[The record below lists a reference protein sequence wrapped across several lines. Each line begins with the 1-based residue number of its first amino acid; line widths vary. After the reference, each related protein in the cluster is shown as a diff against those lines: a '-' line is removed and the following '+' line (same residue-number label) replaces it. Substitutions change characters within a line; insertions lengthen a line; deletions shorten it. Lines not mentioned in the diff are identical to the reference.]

1 MDRAAQRPS
10 AVAKANSNRRLYI
23 WYGALL
29 FIIVVIVL
37 RLFYLQIIRHDY
49 YRQAALNDQ
58 LRQYTIAP
66 ERGVIH
72 AHQGD
77 GTVQLVLNE
86 KLYTLYADPSL
97 VKDPGV
103 SALKLSGIT
112 HGDMTKYASLMKIK
126 NSRYVVL
133 AKRLSEDQN
142 KKILNLKLPGV
153 GLLAQDYRTYPQ
165 SGLAAQVLGF
175 VNDDGKGTYG
185 VEQYFNKS
193 LTGTP
198 GQLKA
203 ITDASGVPL
212 AASRDNVQI
221 DPKPGTDLTLTLD
234 VSMQQGLEKIL
245 QQGLQKVKSPSG
257 SALIMDPNSGA
268 VLAMANWPS
277 YDPAH
282 FFDVNDPSAF
292 NNSAVSAPLEIGSV
306 MKILTISAGIDQGV
320 ISSNTTYHDPGSVTV
335 DGFTIKNVHDVPT
348 DPVSIGDVLKF
359 SLNTGAIYTLKQ
371 MGGGDINQKGR
382 DAWHDYMTNHFQLGK
397 PTGIELPN
405 EGGGTVPDP
414 DHGYGLNLQY
424 ANTTF
429 GQGMT
434 ASLLQMAAAYSS
446 AINGGTYYRPYI
458 VDSQGSAKTKPQVV
472 DKNVV
477 SAQTSAQVRSLM
489 QYVFEGNYNVY
500 SSHLHPGYTIG
511 GKTGTAQIP
520 QPGGGYLNGIY
531 NGTFLGFVGGDQP
544 QYMIAVLVDKPDLP
558 GYDSAGAQAAAPIF
572 GQLEDMLIDDFNVIP
587 KTH

>member
-1 MDRAAQRPS
+1 MDRAASRPTG
-10 AVAKANSNRRLYI
+10 VAKASSNRRLYI
-23 WYGALL
+23 WYGAL
-29 FIIVVIVL
+29 FFMIAVIIL
-37 RLFYLQIIRHDY
+37 RLFYLQIIRHEHY
-49 YRQAALNDQ
+49 QKAALNDQ

-66 ERGVIH
+66 ERGVIQ
-72 AHQGD
+72 AHQG
-77 GTVQLVLNE
+77 TSSVPLVLNE
-86 KLYTLYADPSL
+86 KLYTLYADPTL
-97 VKDPGV
+97 VKDPAAT
-103 SALKLSGIT
+103 ALKLTGIT
-112 HGDMTKYASLMKIK
+112 HGDPNKYTNLMKNK
-126 NSRYVVL
+126 GSRYEPL
-133 AKRLSEDQN
+133 ARRLNQDQN
-142 KKILNLKLPGV
+142 NKILKLKLPGV
-153 GLLAQDYRTYPQ
+153 GLQAQDYRTYPQ
-165 SGLAAQVLGF
+165 GALAAQVLGF

-185 VEQYFNKS
+185 VEQYFNKN

-212 AASRDNVQI
+212 AASRDNIQI
-221 DPKPGTDLTLTLD
+221 DPKAGSDITLTID

-257 SALIMDPNSGA
+257 SALIMDPNSGGI
-268 VLAMANWPS
+268 LAMANWPS
-277 YDPAH
+277 FDPAH
-282 FFDVNDPSAF
+282 YFDVNDPNLF
-292 NNSAVSAPLEIGSV
+292 NDPAVSGPLEIGSV
-306 MKILTISAGIDQGV
+306 MKILTISSGIDQGV

-335 DGFTIKNVHDVPT
+335 DGFTIRNVHDIPS

-397 PTGIELPN
+397 PTGIDLPN
-405 EGGGTVPDP
+405 EGAGSIPDP

-434 ASLLQMAAAYSS
+434 ASLLQMASAYSA
-446 AINGGTYYRPYI
+446 AINNGIYYRPYI
-458 VDSQGSAKTKPQVV
+458 VDSQGNSKTKPHIV
-472 DKNVV
+472 DKSVI
-477 SAQTSAQVRSLM
+477 SPQTSAQVRSLL
-489 QYVFEGNYNVY
+489 QYVFESNYNVY
-500 SSHLHPGYTIG
+500 NAHLHDGYMIG

-544 QYMIAVLVDKPDLP
+544 QYVIAVLVDKPDLP

-572 GQLEDMLIDDFNVIP
+572 GQLEDMLIDNFNVIP